1 MKMVHWLNKSF
12 FSIRGYIVVVGM
24 IVLQSCLTTTNNTKF
39 GGYDLAKPT
48 KKIEL
53 PAILLEIS
61 DITTM
66 NDSVIACVQDELGIL
81 FLYNI
86 NSRVIVLQD
95 SFYVN
100 GDYEGITKVK
110 DNIYV
115 LQSDGKLIEINKP
128 LSGHPQINIYTTGI
142 PAKNNEG
149 LCYNEVTNQLLI
161 ASKSK
166 SGKGSEL
173 KDKRMIY
180 AFDLNEHKLANEP
193 LYEINTVDIKTA
205 LYKNKK
211 QKDTL
216 QYADVKLKPSAIA
229 INPVN
234 GKLYMLSAA
243 SHLFCIINNG
253 KVEYAQELDPVLFN
267 KSEGICFLSNGDMII
282 SNEGQS
288 GPATLL
294 YFKYNGSAKVE

>member
-115 LQSDGKLIEINKP
+115 LQSDGKLIEI
-128 LSGHPQINIYTTGI
+128 
-142 PAKNNEG
+142 
-149 LCYNEVTNQLLI
+149 
-161 ASKSK
+161 
-166 SGKGSEL
+166 
-173 KDKRMIY
+173 
-180 AFDLNEHKLANEP
+180 
-193 LYEINTVDIKTA
+193 
-205 LYKNKK
+205 
-211 QKDTL
+211 
-216 QYADVKLKPSAIA
+216 
-229 INPVN
+229 
-234 GKLYMLSAA
+234 
-243 SHLFCIINNG
+243 
-253 KVEYAQELDPVLFN
+253 
-267 KSEGICFLSNGDMII
+267 
-282 SNEGQS
+282 
-288 GPATLL
+288 
-294 YFKYNGSAKVE
+294 

>member
-1 MKMVHWLNKSF
+1 MGHWLNKSF
-12 FSIRGYIVVVGM
+12 FLIRWFIVVIGM
-24 IVLQSCLTTTNNTKF
+24 AVLQSCLTTATNKRF
-39 GGYDLAKPT
+39 GDYNLSKPT

-61 DITTM
+61 DITTV
-66 NDSVIACVQDELGIL
+66 NDSVLACVQDELGIL

-86 NSRVIVLQD
+86 NSRIIVLQD

-100 GDYEGITKVK
+100 GDYEGIAKVK

-128 LSGHPQINIYTTGI
+128 LSPQPKINIYTTGI

-149 LCYNEVTNQLLI
+149 LCYDEVTNQLLI

-166 SGKGSEL
+166 SGKGPEL

-180 AFDLNEHKLANEP
+180 AFDLNEHKLADEP
-193 LYEINTVDIKTA
+193 LYEISTVDIKAA
-205 LYKNKK
+205 LYKDKK

-216 QYADVKLKPSAIA
+216 QYVDVKLKPSAIA

-282 SNEGQS
+282 SNEGQT

-294 YFKYNGSAKVE
+294 YFKYNGSAKAE